1 MNWNI
6 FKRIAEL
13 ETRVATL
20 TMLLIGH
27 NAAMEILPRE
37 EVKPETP
44 AVSKKRGRPRLAE
57 AEKKRRQSE
66 SKRKYYAHNKERLLA
81 QRKAKYQE
89 DRRKAKERAYAKQY
103 YAKKRADMLN
113 QNKFTLSA

>member
-27 NAAMEILPRE
+27 NAAIEILPRE

-44 AVSKKRGRPRLAE
+44 AVSKKRGRTPLPEEER
-57 AEKKRRQSE
+57 KRRQLE

-81 QRKAKYQE
+81 QRKAKYRE
-89 DRRKAKERAYAKQY
+89 DSRKAKERAYAKKY
-103 YAKKRADMLN
+103 YDKKKADMLN
-113 QNKFTLSA
+113 NTQFTLSA